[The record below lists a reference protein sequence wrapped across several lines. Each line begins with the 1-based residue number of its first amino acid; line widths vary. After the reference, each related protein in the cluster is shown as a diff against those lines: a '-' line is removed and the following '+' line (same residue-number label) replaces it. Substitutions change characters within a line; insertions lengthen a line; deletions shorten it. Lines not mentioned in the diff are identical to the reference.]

1 MVTPAAREWVTFPDP
16 KRKKHIWH
24 FDVTYLTSAHMC
36 IYGRGCQ
43 GVLVENA
50 PEQEEG
56 CCSYG
61 AHASDKKD
69 MKHVEKIAAKL
80 TAEDWQFRKKGREK
94 SIWKKVGKD
103 EFRTRLHD
111 DACIFLNRPG
121 FAGGTGCAF
130 HIYAMRTGVHHS
142 DVKPEVCWQVP
153 LRNIETYD
161 EDRED
166 GVVHHRFTE
175 FARHGW
181 GEGGDEFAWWCTEA
195 PEAFVGR
202 EPVYRGSEVEIRK
215 MIGDELYENMAAYLD
230 TRLAAATPPVAH
242 PAAPPVPVTL
252 GRTRTRTRKSA

>member
-16 KRKKHIWH
+16 KRKKHVWH

-43 GVLVENA
+43 GVLTEKA

-61 AHASDKKD
+61 AHASDKRD
-69 MKHVEKIAAKL
+69 MKHVEKVAAKL
-80 TAEDWQFRKKGREK
+80 TPEDWQFIKKGRKK
-94 SIWKKVGKD
+94 STWVKIEKD
-103 EFRTRLHD
+103 EYRTRLHD

-121 FAGGTGCAF
+121 FEGGAGCAF

-166 GVVHHRFTE
+166 GVVHHRLTE

-230 TRLAAATPPVAH
+230 TRMESATPPVAH
-242 PAAPPVPVTL
+242 PAAPAVPVTL
-252 GRTRTRTRKSA
+252 RRTRPRKSA

>member
-43 GVLVENA
+43 GVLVEKA

-69 MKHVEKIAAKL
+69 MKHVEKVAAKL
-80 TAEDWQFRKKGREK
+80 TAEDWQFRKKGRGK

-111 DACIFLNRPG
+111 GACIFLNRPG
-121 FAGGTGCAF
+121 FEGGTGCAF

-166 GVVHHRFTE
+166 GVVHHRLTE

-242 PAAPPVPVTL
+242 PAAPSVPVTL
-252 GRTRTRTRKSA
+252 RRTRPRKSA